1 MHRMRFSRC
10 RVLPPAIKF
19 ASSANERWRS
29 SGWTN
34 HSPLFPNTSSG
45 NQPSVAQARI
55 HVEDFSAYVTHDDKI
70 LRKFPNALAFLS
82 LRFNAFSQCFVEV
95 AQPLLASG
103 EFGFGT
109 LALGNFLGSDID
121 PDDVPGP
128 VFQWMPVCDPNAL
141 HIRSVG
147 PLAVD
152 FDTGTRFARTQDRLY
167 NTLNLLGDLRNRL
180 ATERPIWPA
189 MEMPQI
195 SVKCRFIMT

>member
-1 MHRMRFSRC
+1 MLRIFPVTSLTMR
-10 RVLPPAIKF
+10 
-19 ASSANERWRS
+19 RS
-29 SGWTN
+29 CESY
-34 HSPLFPNTSSG
+34 
-45 NQPSVAQARI
+45 QV
-55 HVEDFSAYVTHDDKI
+55 
-70 LRKFPNALAFLS
+70 ALAFLS
-82 LRFNAFSQCFVEV
+82 LRFNALSQCFVEV

-121 PDDVPGP
+121 PDDVPGL

-152 FDTGTRFARTQDRLY
+152 FDTGNRFARTQDRLY
-167 NTLNLLGDLRNRL
+167 NLLNLLGELRGTVSR
-180 ATERPIWPA
+180 TERPIWPA

-195 SVKCRFIMT
+195 SVKR